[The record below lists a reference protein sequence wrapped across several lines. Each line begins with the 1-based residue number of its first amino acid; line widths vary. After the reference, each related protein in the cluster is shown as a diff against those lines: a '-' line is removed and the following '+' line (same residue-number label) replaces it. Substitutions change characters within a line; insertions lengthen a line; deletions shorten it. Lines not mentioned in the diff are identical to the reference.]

1 MVFLPDVVLVFGLLD
16 ELAEERRVG
25 FCGVVVADLIR
36 RVRYGNLRKIKWDF
50 NGGVHIIK

>member
-1 MVFLPDVVLVFGLLD
+1 MVFLPDVVLVLGLLD

-25 FCGVVVADLIR
+25 FWVVVVADLIH
-36 RVRYGNLRKIKWDF
+36 RVRYGNLRKIKWNF

>member
-1 MVFLPDVVLVFGLLD
+1 MVFLPDVVLVLGLLD
-16 ELAEERRVG
+16 ELAEELRVG
-25 FCGVVVADLIR
+25 FWVVVVADLIR

>member
-1 MVFLPDVVLVFGLLD
+1 MVFMPDVVLVLGLLD

-25 FCGVVVADLIR
+25 FCRVVVADLIH

>member
-1 MVFLPDVVLVFGLLD
+1 MVFLPDVVLVLGLLD

-50 NGGVHIIK
+50 NGGMHIIK